1 MSVGRLRMR
10 LVFGLLVLLV
20 ILPGCQL
27 LKDVVLLV
35 LGLELELCKS
45 RKLSPHS
52 LCTHSF
58 SIIGDPWF

>member
-10 LVFGLLVLLV
+10 LVFGLLILLV
-20 ILPGCQL
+20 ILLGCQL

-52 LCTHSF
+52 LCIHSF
-58 SIIGDPWF
+58 NIIGDLWF